1 MWKGRVKLKI
11 FVLCI
16 HFWENYTPLEKL
28 PYYTP
33 LEKLPYYTPLGK
45 LPYYTPKVNWKNY
58 LGYRVWVSV
67 ALARF
72 LLVN

>member
-11 FVLCI
+11 FVLYIPLGKLYIFGKVI
-16 HFWENYTPLEKL
+16 HLWESYTPLE
-28 PYYTP
+28 
-33 LEKLPYYTPLGK
+33 K

-58 LGYRVWVSV
+58 LGYRMWVSV